1 MSNIAPI
8 LYHMISENTER
19 KLPIPVEFYF
29 DLYKNNYWIPYVHE
43 CLLAN
48 FVIWIAGFD
57 SMILGFILCIHQQ
70 LDLLAGKISKIPE
83 MVNEALI
90 EKPGESKLNIEKQ
103 IFKRIIKQH
112 QKIYE

>member
-1 MSNIAPI
+1 MQNFAPI
-8 LYHMISENTER
+8 LYHMISDDQER
-19 KLPIPVEFYF
+19 KLPIPAEFYF
-29 DLYKNNYWIPYVHE
+29 VLYKNSYWIPYLHE
-43 CLLAN
+43 CLVAN
-48 FVIWIAGFD
+48 FSGWIGVFD
-57 SMILGFILCIHQQ
+57 CMILGFILCIHQQ